1 MQESKGMTHRTY
13 IAAGWLAL
21 TLLVTTACT
30 PIASA
35 ARGQQRS
42 VAPPPATTAPAQPPE
57 STVGNTAAELRRL
70 MDAQQLTELRTTYN
84 GNYGASL
91 LFHADSL
98 HYYVALF
105 HDKEFW
111 RVIRTDSVENAE
123 QLYRTF
129 ADQTQ
134 QLAQVYIDTIRL
146 EAGKR
151 YTERMVSL
159 NERRLQG
166 MQQEIE
172 QQRQQAMQV
181 SASIE
186 ANKQQ
191 AVSLSSEL
199 RASNSQLEAI
209 NQRIQALQAQQVK
222 PDLELP
228 PVNTPPAPSPTPAA
242 ADTP

>member
-1 MQESKGMTHRTY
+1 MQEPLGMKHRKH
-13 IAAGWLAL
+13 IMAGWLAIAV
-21 TLLVTTACT
+21 LVAATACT

-42 VAPPPATTAPAQPPE
+42 EAPPPAAAPSTE

-70 MDAQQLTELRTTYN
+70 MDAKQLIELRTTYN

-111 RVIRTDSVENAE
+111 RVIRTDSSDNAE

-129 ADQTQ
+129 VEQTT
-134 QLAQVYIDTIRL
+134 QLAQVYIDTLRL
-146 EAGKR
+146 DAGKR
-151 YTERMVSL
+151 YTERMVTL
-159 NERRLQG
+159 NEKRLQG
-166 MQQEIE
+166 LQQELD
-172 QQRQQAMQV
+172 QQRQQALQV
-181 SASIE
+181 SASLQ

-199 RASNSQLEAI
+199 RASNSQLDAI

-228 PVNTPPAPSPTPAA
+228 PTTTQPAA
-242 ADTP
+242 AQADTQ

>member
-1 MQESKGMTHRTY
+1 MKHRKH
-13 IAAGWLAL
+13 IMAGWLAIAV
-21 TLLVTTACT
+21 LVTTTACT
-30 PIASA
+30 PLAWA

-42 VAPPPATTAPAQPPE
+42 ETPATAAAPTRD

-84 GNYGASL
+84 GTYGASL

-111 RVIRTDSVENAE
+111 RVIRTDSAENAE

-129 ADQTQ
+129 VEQTN

-146 EAGKR
+146 DAGKR
-151 YTERMVSL
+151 YSERMVSL
-159 NERRLQG
+159 NEKRLQG
-166 MQQEIE
+166 LQQEIE
-172 QQRQQAMQV
+172 QQRQQALQV
-181 SASIE
+181 SASLE

-209 NQRIQALQAQQVK
+209 NQRIQSLQAQQVK

-228 PVNTPPAPSPTPAA
+228 PTNAQPSTAQTTPLPAG
-242 ADTP
+242 DTP

>member
-1 MQESKGMTHRTY
+1 MQQRKHIM
-13 IAAGWLAL
+13 AGWFAVAAL
-21 TLLVTTACT
+21 VATTACT

-35 ARGQQRS
+35 ARGQPRDES
-42 VAPPPATTAPAQPPE
+42 PIPATAPATDRD

-70 MDAQQLTELRTTYN
+70 MDAKQLTELRTTYN

-91 LFHADSL
+91 LFHAESL

-111 RVIRTDSVENAE
+111 RVIRTDSADNAE

-129 ADQTQ
+129 VEQTG

-146 EAGKR
+146 DAGKR
-151 YTERMVSL
+151 YTERMVAL
-159 NERRLQG
+159 NEKRLQG
-166 MQQEIE
+166 LQQELD
-172 QQRQQAMQV
+172 QQRQQAQQV
-181 SASIE
+181 SAALQAS
-186 ANKQQ
+186 KQQ

-199 RASNSQLEAI
+199 RASNSQLDAI
-209 NQRIQALQAQQVK
+209 NQRIQALQAQQVR

-228 PVNTPPAPSPTPAA
+228 ATSTPPTAA
-242 ADTP
+242 NDTPR

>member
-1 MQESKGMTHRTY
+1 MQEFLEMKQRRHVL
-13 IAAGWLAL
+13 AGWLAVAA
-21 TLLVTTACT
+21 LVAASACT

-35 ARGQQRS
+35 ARAQPRDDT
-42 VAPPPATTAPAQPPE
+42 PPAADNAE

-70 MDAQQLTELRTTYN
+70 MDAKQLTELRTTYN

-111 RVIRTDSVENAE
+111 RVIRTDSTEDAE

-129 ADQTQ
+129 VEQTG
-134 QLAQVYIDTIRL
+134 QLSQVYIDTVRL
-146 EAGKR
+146 DAGKR
-151 YTERMVSL
+151 YTERMVTL
-159 NERRLQG
+159 NEKRLHG
-166 MQQEIE
+166 LQQEVE
-172 QQRQQAMQV
+172 QQRQQAAQV
-181 SASIE
+181 SAALQAS
-186 ANKQQ
+186 KQQ

-228 PVNTPPAPSPTPAA
+228 PSNQPVAA
-242 ADTP
+242 QPQTASTDTPR